1 MRRAL
6 LLALPLTAL
15 AVWLWTSAG
24 LPGATPAPLAA
35 RAVFSPGQ
43 IDCAQS
49 YREAGYLLTL
59 AVLGL
64 QLLAV
69 WLLAWSGRGW
79 AARLPAAAA
88 AAAVACV
95 VALVPLP
102 IEYWQHLRAR
112 DAGIDLRGGWAWA
125 ADAALSA
132 GLWVIAVTAVYAIGR
147 VAYRRRGGVAVAV
160 SAWAAVALFTALQPV
175 VIDPLFISTRPLPP
189 AAAAQAAQLERRMG
203 VDAPLSVSDASS
215 RTTAENAMV
224 DGLGPTVRVVVDD
237 TSLAQPPRQVRA
249 LLAHELAHVSR
260 RHTLAGVLWFGVIGL
275 PAILLVLTVAGRLTG
290 GRPETAAS
298 VPVLLAC
305 ALTMA
310 TLLLPVENLISRRIE
325 SEADRV
331 GLRATHDPAGME
343 ALNRRLALVDLSNP
357 APPSWAVWLLFDHP
371 PVMERI
377 AAARAYASSSGS
389 SAP

>member
-6 LLALPLTAL
+6 LLALPLIAL
-15 AVWLWTSAG
+15 AVWLWTSAE
-24 LPGATPAPLAA
+24 LPGSSPPPVAA
-35 RAVFSPGQ
+35 RAVFSPAQ
-43 IDCAQS
+43 IDRAQS
-49 YREAGYLLTL
+49 YRETGYLLALT
-59 AVLGL
+59 VLGL

-69 WLLAWSGRGW
+69 WLLAWRGRRW
-79 AARLPAAAA
+79 AARLPAVVA
-88 AAAVACV
+88 AAAVAAV

-125 ADAALSA
+125 SDAALSA
-132 GLWVIAVTAVYAIGR
+132 SLWVIAVAAVYAIGR
-147 VAYRRRGGVAVAV
+147 VAYRRRGALAVAV

-175 VIDPLFISTRPLPP
+175 AIDPLFISTRPLPG
-189 AAAAQAAQLERRMG
+189 AAAAQAAQLERQMG

-215 RTTAENAMV
+215 RSTAKNAMV
-224 DGLGPTVRVVVDD
+224 VGLGPTVRVVVDD
-237 TSLAQPPRQVRA
+237 TSLAQQPGQLRA

-260 RHTLAGVLWFGVIGL
+260 RHTLEGVLWFGVIGL
-275 PAILLVLTVAGRLTG
+275 PAILLVLAAAGRLTG
-290 GRPETAAS
+290 GRPAAAAA

-325 SEADRV
+325 SEADWA
-331 GLRATHDPAGME
+331 GLRATQDPAGM
-343 ALNRRLALVDLSNP
+343 ASLNRRLALADLSNP

-377 AAARAYASSSGS
+377 SVARAYPSSSGS
-389 SAP
+389 SP